1 MLRRRNDVKSDSPNP
16 GEGMSRLG
24 LLVGLVAGEICSVY
38 LTFVAHTM
46 NPVTYRMVEN
56 IPRLR
61 AIYGRYQEVH
71 NWDGL
76 TFTLVASFAAF
87 ALSWTLVQEFTRT
100 PLVSW
105 GWYSTKQKLHTRV
118 GQKALT

>member
-1 MLRRRNDVKSDSPNP
+1 MLRYRHDVKSNPPNP
-16 GEGMSRLG
+16 ADGISRLS
-24 LLVGLVAGEICSVY
+24 LLVGLVAGEICSAY

-46 NPVTYRMVEN
+46 NPVSYRLVEN
-56 IPRLR
+56 IPTLR
-61 AIYGRYQEVH
+61 AIYGRYQEVQ

-76 TFTLVASFAAF
+76 LFTLVASFAVF

-105 GWYSTKQKLHTRV
+105 GWYSTKQNLHTRV

>member
-1 MLRRRNDVKSDSPNP
+1 MFSYRHDVKSNPPNLAD
-16 GEGMSRLG
+16 GMSRLSW
-24 LLVGLVAGEICSVY
+24 LVGLVAGEICSVY

-46 NPVTYRMVEN
+46 NPVSYRLVEN
-56 IPRLR
+56 IPKLR

-76 TFTLVASFAAF
+76 LFTLVASFGVF
-87 ALSWTLVQEFTRT
+87 ALSRALVQEFTRS

-105 GWYSTKQKLHTRV
+105 GWYSTKEDLHTRV
-118 GQKALT
+118 GQRH